1 VAQRNERMDLSAPG
15 RRAGAND
22 RIGEKIF
29 RRRRFGATR
38 AQTGGARAAAR
49 PSQRLAVHTPHRH
62 ESRLRPPPCQG
73 PPASLR
79 CLARTT
85 HYDPRGR
92 KVARA
97 SRVAG
102 QHLSRR
108 ELPVLGVSENGNR
121 GDNSPWSAAAALP
134 FSLSS
139 QKGGEGRG
147 EEAVFYQFPLSPA
160 LSPLV
165 PRGERGKNPS
175 AFSCRTI

>member
-1 VAQRNERMDLSAPG
+1 MDLSAPR

-22 RIGEKIF
+22 RIGAKIF
-29 RRRRFGATR
+29 RRRPFGATR
-38 AQTGGARAAAR
+38 AQASRARTAPR

-62 ESRLRPPPCQG
+62 KSRLRPPPCQR

-79 CLARTT
+79 RPARTT
-85 HYDPRGR
+85 HHHPRGR

-102 QHLSRR
+102 QHFPRGG
-108 ELPVLGVSENGNR
+108 LPVLGLSENGNR
-121 GDNSPWSAAAALP
+121 GDNSPRSAEAALP
-134 FSLSS
+134 SPSPPR
-139 QKGGEGRG
+139 KRRRGRG
-147 EEAVFYQFPLSPA
+147 EEAVFRQFPLSPA

-175 AFSCRTI
+175 VFSCRTILASRLP